1 MTRWLIRHFVR
12 KCDQPRSPEGTAA
25 FGALGSAVGMA
36 VNLLLSLLKGSIGLL
51 SGSVAITADAVN
63 NLSDAASSVVT
74 FIALRIAGKPV
85 DEEHPFGHGRM
96 EYIASLVVSALIL
109 FMGLEF
115 LINAIDRIRHPAP
128 VLLDTLPLLLLLA
141 SVAVK
146 GWLGLFYRKL
156 GALSGSSAMRA
167 VAVDSWSDMLTT
179 SLVVVSMW
187 VGKATGWHVDGW
199 VGLILSGLILYAGI
213 GVARET
219 ISKILGEGVDPDLAR
234 QIKQAVL
241 RYDGILGV
249 HDLIVHNYGPH
260 RYMAS
265 IHAEVPNEVSIE
277 ESHAVVDRAERE
289 VGASLGILLNIH
301 MDPIDLQDE
310 RLNALR
316 EQLQAI
322 LASIDPAL
330 GMHDLRL
337 VDSGQYTNL
346 IADIE
351 LTARHRAD
359 QVPLLK
365 KEIQAR
371 IEALHP
377 HYRAVLTMDRNY
389 ERTNG

>member
-1 MTRWLIRHFVR
+1 MTQWLIHRYGR
-12 KCDQPRSPEGTAA
+12 GCEKPQSPEGTAA

-36 VNLLLSLLKGSIGLL
+36 VNLLLSLLKGGIGLL

-85 DEEHPFGHGRM
+85 DEKHPFGHGRM
-96 EYIASLVVSALIL
+96 EYVASLIVSALIL
-109 FMGLEF
+109 LMGLQF
-115 LINAIDRIRHPAP
+115 LINAIDRIRHPAA
-128 VLLDTLPLLLLLA
+128 VFLETVSLLLLIA
-141 SVAVK
+141 SILVK

-156 GALSGSSAMRA
+156 GKISGSSAMRA

-179 SLVVVSMW
+179 GLVVVSML
-187 VGKATGWHVDGW
+187 VGRATGWTVDGW
-199 VGLILSGLILYAGI
+199 VGLALSGLILYAGI

-219 ISKILGEGVDPDLAR
+219 INKILGEGVDPDIAR

-241 RYDGILGV
+241 DYDGILGV

-265 IHAEVPNEVSIE
+265 IHAEVPNDASIE

-289 VGASLGILLNIH
+289 VGASLGILLSIH
-301 MDPIDLQDE
+301 MDPINLKDE

-316 EQLQAI
+316 GQIQSL
-322 LASIDPAL
+322 LASMDPTL

-337 VDSGQYTNL
+337 VDAGQQINL

-359 QVPLLK
+359 QVSQLK
-365 KEIQAR
+365 KEIQAQ
-371 IEALHP
+371 IEALDP
-377 HYRAVLTMDRNY
+377 RYRAVLTMDRNY
-389 ERTNG
+389 ESTNG